1 MVLFYER
8 RKKDAGTDFD
18 EKLARII
25 DQKSRKRNNN
35 DIYERFINRV
45 HGSEENDQAEFET
58 LESAKNLAAFEPLST
73 EELQLFEDQS
83 SEQELLLETEN
94 TTAAN
99 TTSEAS
105 DTNVVFE
112 NISENNV
119 LNIAND
125 SDSISIDVNDVSS
138 DTEASEYIDR
148 NNIDSSNQTESSSTI
163 DYSESNINEIS
174 DDDSLN
180 IPLNIEDMP
189 ESVIEEPVIDNKV
202 VKIKKPL
209 MMAMAIGLIVLAAI
223 ALMLVFSGVLSTS
236 AVDSIDNSTDGNVEI
251 DSTPA
256 VSADPV
262 LSTDSQ
268 TTTDGVDPVSTQP
281 ATTQQDTLD
290 NNRQDLPAVS
300 ESVSTSEAPTSEN
313 DAAVIATEEAAITY
327 EDFRQ
332 ESQTT
337 LYRET
342 ND

>member
-1 MVLFYER
+1 MSDE
-8 RKKDAGTDFD
+8 KKDAGTDFD

-94 TTAAN
+94 ATAAN

-105 DTNVVFE
+105 DTNVVSE
-112 NISENNV
+112 NLSKNNV
-119 LNIAND
+119 LSIAND

-148 NNIDSSNQTESSSTI
+148 NNIDSSNQTESPSTI
-163 DYSESNINEIS
+163 DHSESNIHEIS

-180 IPLNIEDMP
+180 IEDVP
-189 ESVIEEPVIDNKV
+189 ESAIEEPVIDNKV
-202 VKIKKPL
+202 IKSKKPL
-209 MMAMAIGLIVLAAI
+209 MMAMVIGLIVLVAI

-236 AVDSIDNSTDGNVEI
+236 AVDDKDNNADGNVET

-256 VSADPV
+256 VSAEPE
-262 LSTDSQ
+262 LPTDSQ

-290 NNRQDLPAVS
+290 NNRQDLPAANES
-300 ESVSTSEAPTSEN
+300 ESTSKDPTPEN
-313 DAAVIATEEAAITY
+313 DATVIATEEAAITY

>member
-1 MVLFYER
+1 MSDE
-8 RKKDAGTDFD
+8 KEDAGTDFD
-18 EKLARII
+18 GKLARII

-83 SEQELLLETEN
+83 SEQELLLETEDA
-94 TTAAN
+94 TVAN
-99 TTSEAS
+99 TTSKAS
-105 DTNVVFE
+105 NTSTVFE
-112 NISENNV
+112 NVSKNHV

-125 SDSISIDVNDVSS
+125 SDSISIDVSS

-148 NNIDSSNQTESSSTI
+148 NNIDSSNQTESPSTI
-163 DYSESNINEIS
+163 DHSESVITEIS

-180 IPLNIEDMP
+180 IPLEIEDVS
-189 ESVIEEPVIDNKV
+189 ESAIEEPVIDNKV
-202 VKIKKPL
+202 IKSKKSL
-209 MMAMAIGLIVLAAI
+209 MMAMAIGLIVLVAI

-236 AVDSIDNSTDGNVEI
+236 VVDSIDNSTDGNVEI

-256 VSADPV
+256 VSVDPV

-313 DAAVIATEEAAITY
+313 DATVTATEEAAITY

>member
-1 MVLFYER
+1 MSDE
-8 RKKDAGTDFD
+8 KKDAGTDFD

-58 LESAKNLAAFEPLST
+58 LESAKNLAAFGPLST

-94 TTAAN
+94 ATAAN
-99 TTSEAS
+99 ITSEAS
-105 DTNVVFE
+105 DTSTV
-112 NISENNV
+112 SENNV

-163 DYSESNINEIS
+163 DHSESNITEIS

-180 IPLNIEDMP
+180 IPLKIEDVS

-202 VKIKKPL
+202 IKSKKSL
-209 MMAMAIGLIVLAAI
+209 MMAMAIGLIVLVAI

-236 AVDSIDNSTDGNVEI
+236 TVDSIDNSTDGNVEI

-256 VSADPV
+256 VSADPA

-268 TTTDGVDPVSTQP
+268 TTTDSVDPVSTQP
-281 ATTQQDTLD
+281 ATTQQDALD
-290 NNRQDLPAVS
+290 NNRQDLPAAN
-300 ESVSTSEAPTSEN
+300 ERESTSEAPTPEN
-313 DAAVIATEEAAITY
+313 DATVIATEEAAITY

>member
-1 MVLFYER
+1 MSDE
-8 RKKDAGTDFD
+8 KKDAGTDFD

-83 SEQELLLETEN
+83 SEQELLLETEDA
-94 TTAAN
+94 TAEN

-148 NNIDSSNQTESSSTI
+148 NNMDSSNQTESSSTI

-174 DDDSLN
+174 VDDSLDVS
-180 IPLNIEDMP
+180 LKIEGVS
-189 ESVIEEPVIDNKV
+189 ESAIEEPVIDNKV
-202 VKIKKPL
+202 IKSKKSL
-209 MMAMAIGLIVLAAI
+209 MMAMAIGLIVLVAI

-236 AVDSIDNSTDGNVEI
+236 AVDSIDNSTDGNVER
-251 DSTPA
+251 DSK
-256 VSADPV
+256 
-262 LSTDSQ
+262 
-268 TTTDGVDPVSTQP
+268 P
-281 ATTQQDTLD
+281 ATTQQDTLG
-290 NNRQDLPAVS
+290 NNSQDLPAAN
-300 ESVSTSEAPTSEN
+300 ELESTSKDPTPED
-313 DAAVIATEEAAITY
+313 DATVIAAITY

>member
-1 MVLFYER
+1 MSDE
-8 RKKDAGTDFD
+8 KEDAGTDFE

-45 HGSEENDQAEFET
+45 HGSEENDQAAFET

-83 SEQELLLETEN
+83 SEQELLLETEDA
-94 TTAAN
+94 TAEN

-148 NNIDSSNQTESSSTI
+148 NNIDSSNQTKSPSTI
-163 DYSESNINEIS
+163 DHSESVITEIS

-180 IPLNIEDMP
+180 IPLEIEDVS

-202 VKIKKPL
+202 IKSKKPFITVV
-209 MMAMAIGLIVLAAI
+209 AIGLIVLVAI

-236 AVDSIDNSTDGNVEI
+236 AVDSIDNSTDVNVE
-251 DSTPA
+251 
-256 VSADPV
+256 
-262 LSTDSQ
+262 TDSK
-268 TTTDGVDPVSTQP
+268 P
-281 ATTQQDTLD
+281 ATTQQDTLG
-290 NNRQDLPAVS
+290 NNSQDLPAAN
-300 ESVSTSEAPTSEN
+300 ELESTSKDPTPED
-313 DAAVIATEEAAITY
+313 DATVIATEEAAITY

>member
-1 MVLFYER
+1 MSDE
-8 RKKDAGTDFD
+8 KKDAGTDFD

-45 HGSEENDQAEFET
+45 HGSEENDKAEFET

-94 TTAAN
+94 ATAAN

-125 SDSISIDVNDVSS
+125 SDSISIDVSS

-163 DYSESNINEIS
+163 DHSESNINEIS
-174 DDDSLN
+174 DDDSLD
-180 IPLNIEDMP
+180 ISLNIENV
-189 ESVIEEPVIDNKV
+189 SKSAIEEPVIDNKV
-202 VKIKKPL
+202 IKSKKPI
-209 MMAMAIGLIVLAAI
+209 MMAVVIGSIVLVAI
-223 ALMLVFSGVLSTS
+223 ALMLVFSGVLSIS
-236 AVDSIDNSTDGNVEI
+236 AVDSIENSTNGNVET

-256 VSADPV
+256 VSADPE

-268 TTTDGVDPVSTQP
+268 TTTNDVNPVSTQP
-281 ATTQQDTLD
+281 ATTQQDALD
-290 NNRQDLPAVS
+290 NNRQDLPAANES
-300 ESVSTSEAPTSEN
+300 ESTSEAPTPEN
-313 DAAVIATEEAAITY
+313 DAIVIATEEAAITY

>member
-1 MVLFYER
+1 MSDE
-8 RKKDAGTDFD
+8 KEDAGTDF
-18 EKLARII
+18 EGKLARII

-45 HGSEENDQAEFET
+45 HGSEENDQAAFET

-94 TTAAN
+94 ATAAN
-99 TTSEAS
+99 TTSKAS
-105 DTNVVFE
+105 NTSTLFE
-112 NISENNV
+112 NVSENHV

-138 DTEASEYIDR
+138 DTEAPEYIDR
-148 NNIDSSNQTESSSTI
+148 NNIDSSNQTESPSTI
-163 DYSESNINEIS
+163 DHSESVITEIS

-180 IPLNIEDMP
+180 IPLKIENVS

-202 VKIKKPL
+202 IKSKKPFITVV
-209 MMAMAIGLIVLAAI
+209 AIGLIVLVAI

-236 AVDSIDNSTDGNVEI
+236 AVDSIDNSTDVNVE
-251 DSTPA
+251 
-256 VSADPV
+256 
-262 LSTDSQ
+262 TDSK
-268 TTTDGVDPVSTQP
+268 P
-281 ATTQQDTLD
+281 ATTQQDTLG
-290 NNRQDLPAVS
+290 NNSQDLPAAN
-300 ESVSTSEAPTSEN
+300 ELESTSKDPTPED
-313 DAAVIATEEAAITY
+313 DATVIATEEAAITY

>member
-1 MVLFYER
+1 MSDE
-8 RKKDAGTDFD
+8 KKDAGTDFD

-45 HGSEENDQAEFET
+45 HGSEENDQAAFET

-83 SEQELLLETEN
+83 SEQELLLETEDATVANIPSKASN
-94 TTAAN
+94 TST
-99 TTSEAS
+99 
-105 DTNVVFE
+105 VFE
-112 NISENNV
+112 NLSENNV
-119 LNIAND
+119 LSIAND

-148 NNIDSSNQTESSSTI
+148 NNIDSSNQTESPSTI
-163 DYSESNINEIS
+163 DHSESVITEIS

-180 IPLNIEDMP
+180 IPLNIENVS
-189 ESVIEEPVIDNKV
+189 ESAIEEPVIDNKV
-202 VKIKKPL
+202 IKSKKSL
-209 MMAMAIGLIVLAAI
+209 MMAMAIGLIVLVAI

-236 AVDSIDNSTDGNVEI
+236 AVDSIDNSTDGNVET

-281 ATTQQDTLD
+281 AITQQDTLD

>member
-1 MVLFYER
+1 MSDE
-8 RKKDAGTDFD
+8 KKDAGTDFD

-94 TTAAN
+94 VTAAN

-148 NNIDSSNQTESSSTI
+148 NNIDSSNQTESHSTV
-163 DYSESNINEIS
+163 DHSESNINEIS

-180 IPLNIEDMP
+180 IPLKIENVS
-189 ESVIEEPVIDNKV
+189 ESVIEKPVINNKV
-202 VKIKKPL
+202 IKSKKPI
-209 MMAMAIGLIVLAAI
+209 MMAMVIGSVVLIAIILI
-223 ALMLVFSGVLSTS
+223 LVFSGVLSTS
-236 AVDSIDNSTDGNVEI
+236 VVDSIDNSTDGNIET

-256 VSADPV
+256 VSAEPA

-268 TTTDGVDPVSTQP
+268 TTTASVDSKSTQP
-281 ATTQQDTLD
+281 ATTQQNTSDNSKPDT
-290 NNRQDLPAVS
+290 PAANES
-300 ESVSTSEAPTSEN
+300 ESTSEDPTPEN
-313 DAAVIATEEAAITY
+313 DATVIATEEAAITY

>member
-1 MVLFYER
+1 MSDE
-8 RKKDAGTDFD
+8 KEDAGTDFD

-83 SEQELLLETEN
+83 SEQELFLETEDA
-94 TTAAN
+94 TVEN
-99 TTSEAS
+99 TTSKAS
-105 DTNVVFE
+105 NTNVVFE
-112 NISENNV
+112 NLPENNV

-138 DTEASEYIDR
+138 DTEASEYIER
-148 NNIDSSNQTESSSTI
+148 NNIDSSNQAESSSTI
-163 DYSESNINEIS
+163 DHSESNINEIS

-180 IPLNIEDMP
+180 ISLKIEDVP
-189 ESVIEEPVIDNKV
+189 KSAIEEPVIDNKV
-202 VKIKKPL
+202 IKSKKPL
-209 MMAMAIGLIVLAAI
+209 MMAMSIGLIVLIAI

-236 AVDSIDNSTDGNVEI
+236 TVDSIDNSTDGNVEI

-256 VSADPV
+256 VSADPE

-268 TTTDGVDPVSTQP
+268 TTTDDVNPLSTKP
-281 ATTQQDTLD
+281 ATTQQDNLD
-290 NNRQDLPAVS
+290 NNRQDLPAANES
-300 ESVSTSEAPTSEN
+300 ESTSEDPTPEN
-313 DAAVIATEEAAITY
+313 DATVIATEEAAITY

>member
-1 MVLFYER
+1 MSDE
-8 RKKDAGTDFD
+8 KKDAGTDFD

-83 SEQELLLETEN
+83 SEQELLLGTEN
-94 TTAAN
+94 ATAAN

-125 SDSISIDVNDVSS
+125 SDSISIDVSS

-148 NNIDSSNQTESSSTI
+148 NNIDSSNQAESASTI
-163 DYSESNINEIS
+163 AHSESTINEVS

-180 IPLNIEDMP
+180 IENVS
-189 ESVIEEPVIDNKV
+189 ESAIEEPVINNKV
-202 VKIKKPL
+202 IKSKKPI
-209 MMAMAIGLIVLAAI
+209 MMAMVIGSVVLIAIILV
-223 ALMLVFSGVLSTS
+223 LVFSGVLSTS
-236 AVDSIDNSTDGNVEI
+236 TVDSIDNSTDGNVET

-281 ATTQQDTLD
+281 ATTQQDALD
-290 NNRQDLPAVS
+290 NNRQDLPAAN
-300 ESVSTSEAPTSEN
+300 ERESTSKDPTPEN
-313 DAAVIATEEAAITY
+313 DATVIVTEEAAITY

>member
-1 MVLFYER
+1 MSDE
-8 RKKDAGTDFD
+8 KKDAGTDFD

-94 TTAAN
+94 ATAAN

-148 NNIDSSNQTESSSTI
+148 NNMDSSNQTESSSTI

-174 DDDSLN
+174 VDDSLDVS
-180 IPLNIEDMP
+180 LKIEGVS
-189 ESVIEEPVIDNKV
+189 ESAIEEPVIDNKV
-202 VKIKKPL
+202 IKSKKSL
-209 MMAMAIGLIVLAAI
+209 MMAMAIGLIVLVAI

-236 AVDSIDNSTDGNVEI
+236 AVDSIDNSTDGNVER
-251 DSTPA
+251 DSK
-256 VSADPV
+256 
-262 LSTDSQ
+262 
-268 TTTDGVDPVSTQP
+268 P
-281 ATTQQDTLD
+281 ATTQQDTLG
-290 NNRQDLPAVS
+290 NNSQDLPAAN
-300 ESVSTSEAPTSEN
+300 ELESTSKDPTPED
-313 DAAVIATEEAAITY
+313 DATVIAAITY

>member
-1 MVLFYER
+1 MSDE
-8 RKKDAGTDFD
+8 KEDAGTDF
-18 EKLARII
+18 EGKLARII

-45 HGSEENDQAEFET
+45 HGSEENDQAAFET

-94 TTAAN
+94 ATAAN
-99 TTSEAS
+99 TTSKAS
-105 DTNVVFE
+105 NTSTLFE
-112 NISENNV
+112 NVSENHV

-148 NNIDSSNQTESSSTI
+148 NNIDSSNQTKSPSTI
-163 DYSESNINEIS
+163 DHSESVITEIS

-180 IPLNIEDMP
+180 IPLEIEDVS

-202 VKIKKPL
+202 IKSKKPFITVV
-209 MMAMAIGLIVLAAI
+209 AIGLIVLVAI

-236 AVDSIDNSTDGNVEI
+236 AVDSIDNSTDVNVE
-251 DSTPA
+251 
-256 VSADPV
+256 
-262 LSTDSQ
+262 TDSK
-268 TTTDGVDPVSTQP
+268 P
-281 ATTQQDTLD
+281 ATTQQDTLG
-290 NNRQDLPAVS
+290 NNSQDLPAAN
-300 ESVSTSEAPTSEN
+300 ELESTSKDPTPED
-313 DAAVIATEEAAITY
+313 DATVIATEEAAITY

>member
-1 MVLFYER
+1 MSDE
-8 RKKDAGTDFD
+8 KEDAGTDF
-18 EKLARII
+18 EGKLDRII

-45 HGSEENDQAEFET
+45 HGSEENDQAAFET

-83 SEQELLLETEN
+83 SEQELLLETEDA
-94 TTAAN
+94 TAEN
-99 TTSEAS
+99 TTSKAS
-105 DTNVVFE
+105 NTSTLFE
-112 NISENNV
+112 NVSENHV

-138 DTEASEYIDR
+138 DTEAPEYIDR
-148 NNIDSSNQTESSSTI
+148 NNIDSSNQTESPSTI
-163 DYSESNINEIS
+163 DHSESVITEIS

-180 IPLNIEDMP
+180 IPLKIEDVS
-189 ESVIEEPVIDNKV
+189 ESAIEEPVIDNKV
-202 VKIKKPL
+202 IKSKKSL
-209 MMAMAIGLIVLAAI
+209 MMAMAIGLIVLVAI

-281 ATTQQDTLD
+281 ATTQQDTLG

>member
-1 MVLFYER
+1 MSDE
-8 RKKDAGTDFD
+8 KEDAGTDFD
-18 EKLARII
+18 GKLARII
-25 DQKSRKRNNN
+25 DQKSRKRNN

-94 TTAAN
+94 TTVEN
-99 TTSEAS
+99 TTSKAS
-105 DTNVVFE
+105 STNVVSE
-112 NISENNV
+112 NLPENNV

-138 DTEASEYIDR
+138 DTDAPEYIDR
-148 NNIDSSNQTESSSTI
+148 NNIDSSNQTESPSTI
-163 DYSESNINEIS
+163 DHSESVITEIS

-180 IPLNIEDMP
+180 IPLEIEDVS
-189 ESVIEEPVIDNKV
+189 ESAIEEPVIDNKV
-202 VKIKKPL
+202 IKSKKSL
-209 MMAMAIGLIVLAAI
+209 MMAMAIGLIVLVAI

-236 AVDSIDNSTDGNVEI
+236 VVDSIDNSTDGNVEI

-256 VSADPV
+256 VSVDPV

-313 DAAVIATEEAAITY
+313 DATVTATEEAAITY

>member
-1 MVLFYER
+1 MSDE
-8 RKKDAGTDFD
+8 KEDAGTDFE

-83 SEQELLLETEN
+83 SEQESLLQTEN
-94 TTAAN
+94 TTVEN
-99 TTSEAS
+99 TTSKAS
-105 DTNVVFE
+105 STNVVSE
-112 NISENNV
+112 NLPENNV

-125 SDSISIDVNDVSS
+125 SDSISIDVSS
-138 DTEASEYIDR
+138 DTEASEYIER
-148 NNIDSSNQTESSSTI
+148 NNIDSSNQTESPSTV
-163 DYSESNINEIS
+163 DHSESNITEIS

-180 IPLNIEDMP
+180 ISLNIENVS

-202 VKIKKPL
+202 IQSKKPL
-209 MMAMAIGLIVLAAI
+209 IMAMAIGLVVLVAI
-223 ALMLVFSGVLSTS
+223 GLMLIFSGVLSTS
-236 AVDSIDNSTDGNVEI
+236 AVDSIDNSTDVNVE
-251 DSTPA
+251 
-256 VSADPV
+256 
-262 LSTDSQ
+262 TDSK
-268 TTTDGVDPVSTQP
+268 P
-281 ATTQQDTLD
+281 ATTQQDTLG
-290 NNRQDLPAVS
+290 NNSQDLPAAN
-300 ESVSTSEAPTSEN
+300 ELESTSKDPTPED
-313 DAAVIATEEAAITY
+313 DATVIATEEAAITY

>member
-1 MVLFYER
+1 MSDE
-8 RKKDAGTDFD
+8 KEDAGTDF
-18 EKLARII
+18 EGKLARII

-45 HGSEENDQAEFET
+45 HGSEENDQAAFET

-83 SEQELLLETEN
+83 SEQELLLETEDA
-94 TTAAN
+94 TAEN
-99 TTSEAS
+99 TTSKAS
-105 DTNVVFE
+105 TSTLFE
-112 NISENNV
+112 NVSENHV

-138 DTEASEYIDR
+138 DTEAPEYIDR
-148 NNIDSSNQTESSSTI
+148 NNIDSSNQTESPSTV
-163 DYSESNINEIS
+163 DHSESNITEIS

-180 IPLNIEDMP
+180 ISLNIENVS

-202 VKIKKPL
+202 IQSKKPL
-209 MMAMAIGLIVLAAI
+209 IMAMAIGLVVLVAI
-223 ALMLVFSGVLSTS
+223 GLMLIFSGVLSTS
-236 AVDSIDNSTDGNVEI
+236 AVDSIDNSTDGNVER
-251 DSTPA
+251 DSK
-256 VSADPV
+256 
-262 LSTDSQ
+262 
-268 TTTDGVDPVSTQP
+268 P
-281 ATTQQDTLD
+281 ATNQQDTLG
-290 NNRQDLPAVS
+290 NNSQDLPAAN
-300 ESVSTSEAPTSEN
+300 ELESTSKDPTPED
-313 DAAVIATEEAAITY
+313 DATVMATEEAAITY

>member
-1 MVLFYER
+1 MSDE
-8 RKKDAGTDFD
+8 KEDAGTDF
-18 EKLARII
+18 EGKLARII

-94 TTAAN
+94 ATAAN

-180 IPLNIEDMP
+180 IFLNIENVS
-189 ESVIEEPVIDNKV
+189 ESAIEEPVIDNKV
-202 VKIKKPL
+202 IKSKKPFITVV
-209 MMAMAIGLIVLAAI
+209 AIGLIVLVAI

-236 AVDSIDNSTDGNVEI
+236 AVDSIDNSTDVNVE
-251 DSTPA
+251 
-256 VSADPV
+256 
-262 LSTDSQ
+262 TDSK
-268 TTTDGVDPVSTQP
+268 P
-281 ATTQQDTLD
+281 ATTQQDTLG
-290 NNRQDLPAVS
+290 NNSQDLPAAN
-300 ESVSTSEAPTSEN
+300 ELESTSKDPTPED
-313 DAAVIATEEAAITY
+313 DATVIATEEAAITY

>member
-1 MVLFYER
+1 MSDE
-8 RKKDAGTDFD
+8 KEDAGTDF
-18 EKLARII
+18 EKKLARII

-83 SEQELLLETEN
+83 SEQELLLGTEN
-94 TTAAN
+94 ATAAN

-112 NISENNV
+112 NISENHV

-148 NNIDSSNQTESSSTI
+148 NYIDSSNQTESPSTI
-163 DYSESNINEIS
+163 DHSEPNINEIS

-180 IPLNIEDMP
+180 IEDVP
-189 ESVIEEPVIDNKV
+189 KSVIEEPVIDNKV
-202 VKIKKPL
+202 IKSKKPL
-209 MMAMAIGLIVLAAI
+209 MMAMAIGLIVLVAI

-281 ATTQQDTLD
+281 ATTQQDALE
-290 NNRQDLPAVS
+290 NNRQDLPAANES
-300 ESVSTSEAPTSEN
+300 ESTSEAPTPEN
-313 DAAVIATEEAAITY
+313 DASIIVTEEAAITY

>member
-1 MVLFYER
+1 MSDE
-8 RKKDAGTDFD
+8 KKDAGTDFD

-73 EELQLFEDQS
+73 EELQLFEEQS

-94 TTAAN
+94 ATAAN

-105 DTNVVFE
+105 DTNVVSE
-112 NISENNV
+112 NLSKNNV
-119 LNIAND
+119 LSIAND

-148 NNIDSSNQTESSSTI
+148 NNIDSSNQTESPSTI
-163 DYSESNINEIS
+163 DHSESNITEIS
-174 DDDSLN
+174 VDDSLN
-180 IPLNIEDMP
+180 IPLNIENVS
-189 ESVIEEPVIDNKV
+189 ESAIEEPVIDNKV
-202 VKIKKPL
+202 IKSKKPF
-209 MMAMAIGLIVLAAI
+209 MMAMAIGLIVLVVI

-236 AVDSIDNSTDGNVEI
+236 AVDSMDNSTGGNVET

-256 VSADPV
+256 VSAEPA

>member
-1 MVLFYER
+1 MSDE
-8 RKKDAGTDFD
+8 KKDAGTDFD

-94 TTAAN
+94 ATAAN
-99 TTSEAS
+99 IPSKASNTS
-105 DTNVVFE
+105 TVFE

-163 DYSESNINEIS
+163 DHSESNINEIS

-180 IPLNIEDMP
+180 ISLKIEDVS
-189 ESVIEEPVIDNKV
+189 ESAIEEPVIDNKV
-202 VKIKKPL
+202 IKSKKPL
-209 MMAMAIGLIVLAAI
+209 MMAMSIGLIVLIAI

-256 VSADPV
+256 VSADPE

-268 TTTDGVDPVSTQP
+268 TTTDGVDPISTQP

-313 DAAVIATEEAAITY
+313 DATVTATEEAAITY

>member
-1 MVLFYER
+1 MSDE
-8 RKKDAGTDFD
+8 KKDAGTDFD

-94 TTAAN
+94 ATAAN
-99 TTSEAS
+99 IPSKASNTS
-105 DTNVVFE
+105 TVFE

-125 SDSISIDVNDVSS
+125 SDSISIDVNDVNDVSS

-163 DYSESNINEIS
+163 DHSESNINDIS

-180 IPLNIEDMP
+180 ISLKIENVS
-189 ESVIEEPVIDNKV
+189 ESAIEEPVIDNKV
-202 VKIKKPL
+202 IKSKKPL
-209 MMAMAIGLIVLAAI
+209 MMAMSIGLIVLIAI

-236 AVDSIDNSTDGNVEI
+236 TVDSIVNSTDGNVEI

-256 VSADPV
+256 VSADPA

-268 TTTDGVDPVSTQP
+268 TTTDSVDPVSTQP
-281 ATTQQDTLD
+281 ATTQQDALD
-290 NNRQDLPAVS
+290 NNRQDLPAAN
-300 ESVSTSEAPTSEN
+300 ERESTSEAPTPEN
-313 DAAVIATEEAAITY
+313 DATVTATEEAAITY

>member
-1 MVLFYER
+1 MSDE
-8 RKKDAGTDFD
+8 KEDAGTDFD

-45 HGSEENDQAEFET
+45 HGSEENGQAEFET

-83 SEQELLLETEN
+83 SEQELLLGTEN
-94 TTAAN
+94 ATAAN

-148 NNIDSSNQTESSSTI
+148 NNIDSSNQTESPSTI
-163 DYSESNINEIS
+163 DHSESNIHEIS

-180 IPLNIEDMP
+180 ISLKIEDVS
-189 ESVIEEPVIDNKV
+189 ESAIEGPVIDNKV
-202 VKIKKPL
+202 IKSKKPI
-209 MMAMAIGLIVLAAI
+209 MMAMVIGSIVLVAI

-236 AVDSIDNSTDGNVEI
+236 AVDDKDNNTDGNVET
-251 DSTPA
+251 DSTLT
-256 VSADPV
+256 VSAEPE

-268 TTTDGVDPVSTQP
+268 TITDDVDSASTQP
-281 ATTQQDTLD
+281 ATTQQETLD
-290 NNRQDLPAVS
+290 NSRQDLPAANES
-300 ESVSTSEAPTSEN
+300 ESTSEDPTSEN
-313 DAAVIATEEAAITY
+313 DAPVIATEEAAITY
-327 EDFRQ
+327 KDFRQ

>member
-1 MVLFYER
+1 MSDE
-8 RKKDAGTDFD
+8 KEDAGTDFE

-25 DQKSRKRNNN
+25 DQKSRKRNN

-45 HGSEENDQAEFET
+45 QGSEENDQAEFET

-94 TTAAN
+94 ATAAN
-99 TTSEAS
+99 TTSKAS
-105 DTNVVFE
+105 NTSTLFE
-112 NISENNV
+112 NVSENHV

-138 DTEASEYIDR
+138 DTEAPEYIDR
-148 NNIDSSNQTESSSTI
+148 NNIDSSNQTESPSTI
-163 DYSESNINEIS
+163 DHSESVITEIS

-180 IPLNIEDMP
+180 IPLKIENVS

-202 VKIKKPL
+202 IKSKKPFITVV
-209 MMAMAIGLIVLAAI
+209 AIGLIVLVAI

-236 AVDSIDNSTDGNVEI
+236 AVDSIDNSTDVNVE
-251 DSTPA
+251 
-256 VSADPV
+256 
-262 LSTDSQ
+262 TDSK
-268 TTTDGVDPVSTQP
+268 P
-281 ATTQQDTLD
+281 ATTQQDTLG
-290 NNRQDLPAVS
+290 NNSQDLPAAN
-300 ESVSTSEAPTSEN
+300 ELESTSKDPTPED
-313 DAAVIATEEAAITY
+313 DATVIATEEAAITY

>member
-1 MVLFYER
+1 MSDE
-8 RKKDAGTDFD
+8 KEDAGTDFE

-83 SEQELLLETEN
+83 SEQESLLQTEN
-94 TTAAN
+94 TTVEN
-99 TTSEAS
+99 TTSKAS
-105 DTNVVFE
+105 STNVVSE
-112 NISENNV
+112 NLPENNV

-125 SDSISIDVNDVSS
+125 SDSISIDVSS
-138 DTEASEYIDR
+138 DTEASEYIER
-148 NNIDSSNQTESSSTI
+148 NNIDSSNQTESPSTV
-163 DYSESNINEIS
+163 DHSESNITEIS

-180 IPLNIEDMP
+180 ISLNIENVS

-202 VKIKKPL
+202 IQSKKPL
-209 MMAMAIGLIVLAAI
+209 IMAMAIGLVVLVAI
-223 ALMLVFSGVLSTS
+223 GLMLIFSGVLSTS
-236 AVDSIDNSTDGNVEI
+236 AVDSIDNSTDVNVE
-251 DSTPA
+251 
-256 VSADPV
+256 
-262 LSTDSQ
+262 TDSK
-268 TTTDGVDPVSTQP
+268 P
-281 ATTQQDTLD
+281 ATTQQDTLG
-290 NNRQDLPAVS
+290 NNSQDLPAVS

>member
-1 MVLFYER
+1 MSDE
-8 RKKDAGTDFD
+8 KKDAGTDFD

-25 DQKSRKRNNN
+25 DQKSRKRNN

-83 SEQELLLETEN
+83 SEQELLLETKNTTVEN
-94 TTAAN
+94 TT
-99 TTSEAS
+99 SKAS
-105 DTNVVFE
+105 STNVVSE
-112 NISENNV
+112 NLPENNV

-125 SDSISIDVNDVSS
+125 SDSISIDVSS
-138 DTEASEYIDR
+138 DTEASEYIER

-163 DYSESNINEIS
+163 DHSESNINEIS

-180 IPLNIEDMP
+180 ISLKIEDVP
-189 ESVIEEPVIDNKV
+189 KSAIEEPVIDNKV
-202 VKIKKPL
+202 IKSKKPL
-209 MMAMAIGLIVLAAI
+209 MMAMSIGLIVLIAI

-236 AVDSIDNSTDGNVEI
+236 TVDSIDNSTDGNVEI

-256 VSADPV
+256 VSADPA

-268 TTTDGVDPVSTQP
+268 TTTDSVDPVSTQP
-281 ATTQQDTLD
+281 ATTQQDALD
-290 NNRQDLPAVS
+290 NNRQDLPAAN
-300 ESVSTSEAPTSEN
+300 ERESTSEAPTPEN
-313 DAAVIATEEAAITY
+313 DATVIAIEEAAITY

>member
-1 MVLFYER
+1 MSDE
-8 RKKDAGTDFD
+8 KEDAGTDFE

-83 SEQELLLETEN
+83 SEQELLLETEDA
-94 TTAAN
+94 TAEN
-99 TTSEAS
+99 TTSKVS
-105 DTNVVFE
+105 NTNVVFE
-112 NISENNV
+112 NISENHV
-119 LNIAND
+119 LNITND
-125 SDSISIDVNDVSS
+125 SNSISIDVNDVSS
-138 DTEASEYIDR
+138 NTEASEYIER
-148 NNIDSSNQTESSSTI
+148 NNIDSSNQTESPSTI
-163 DYSESNINEIS
+163 DHSESNINDIS

-180 IPLNIEDMP
+180 IPLKIENVS
-189 ESVIEEPVIDNKV
+189 ESAIEGPVIDNKGI
-202 VKIKKPL
+202 KSKKPI
-209 MMAMAIGLIVLAAI
+209 MMAMAIGSVVLIAI
-223 ALMLVFSGVLSTS
+223 ILMLVFSGVLSTS
-236 AVDSIDNSTDGNVEI
+236 AVDSIDNSTDSHVETE
-251 DSTPA
+251 STPA

-262 LSTDSQ
+262 LSTDNQ

-290 NNRQDLPAVS
+290 NNKQDLPAVS
-300 ESVSTSEAPTSEN
+300 ESESTSEAPTPEN
-313 DAAVIATEEAAITY
+313 DATVIATEKAAITY

>member
-1 MVLFYER
+1 MSDE
-8 RKKDAGTDFD
+8 KKDAGTDFD

-94 TTAAN
+94 ATAAN
-99 TTSEAS
+99 IPSKASNTS
-105 DTNVVFE
+105 TVFE

-148 NNIDSSNQTESSSTI
+148 NNIDSSNQTESPSTI
-163 DYSESNINEIS
+163 DHSESNINDIS

-180 IPLNIEDMP
+180 IPLKIENVS
-189 ESVIEEPVIDNKV
+189 ESAIEEPVIDNKV
-202 VKIKKPL
+202 IKSKKPI
-209 MMAMAIGLIVLAAI
+209 MMAMVIGSIVLVAI

-236 AVDSIDNSTDGNVEI
+236 AVDSIDNSTNGNVET
-251 DSTPA
+251 DSTLD
-256 VSADPV
+256 VSTDPV
-262 LSTDSQ
+262 LPTDSQ
-268 TTTDGVDPVSTQP
+268 TITDDVNPVSTQL
-281 ATTQQDTLD
+281 ATTQQDALD
-290 NNRQDLPAVS
+290 NNRQDLPAAN
-300 ESVSTSEAPTSEN
+300 ESVSTSEVPTPEN
-313 DAAVIATEEAAITY
+313 DATVIATEEAAITY

>member
-1 MVLFYER
+1 MSDE
-8 RKKDAGTDFD
+8 KEDAGTDFD
-18 EKLARII
+18 EKLTRII

-45 HGSEENDQAEFET
+45 HGSEENDQAAFET

-83 SEQELLLETEN
+83 SEQELLLETEDATVANIPSKASN
-94 TTAAN
+94 TST
-99 TTSEAS
+99 
-105 DTNVVFE
+105 VFE
-112 NISENNV
+112 NLSEDNV
-119 LNIAND
+119 LSIAND

-148 NNIDSSNQTESSSTI
+148 NNIDSSNQTETPSTI
-163 DYSESNINEIS
+163 DHSESVITEIS

-180 IPLNIEDMP
+180 IPLKIENVP

-202 VKIKKPL
+202 IKSKKPFITVV
-209 MMAMAIGLIVLAAI
+209 AIGLIVLVAI

-236 AVDSIDNSTDGNVEI
+236 TVDDKHNSTDGHVET
-251 DSTPA
+251 DSTPT
-256 VSADPV
+256 VSAEPE

-281 ATTQQDTLD
+281 ATTQQDALD
-290 NNRQDLPAVS
+290 NNRQNLPAVS

>member
-1 MVLFYER
+1 MSDE
-8 RKKDAGTDFD
+8 KKDAGTNFD

-45 HGSEENDQAEFET
+45 HGSEENDQAAFET

-83 SEQELLLETEN
+83 SEQELLLETEDA
-94 TTAAN
+94 TAEN
-99 TTSEAS
+99 TTSKAS
-105 DTNVVFE
+105 NTSTLFE
-112 NISENNV
+112 NVSENHV

-138 DTEASEYIDR
+138 DTEAPEYIDR
-148 NNIDSSNQTESSSTI
+148 NNIDNSNQTESPSTI
-163 DYSESNINEIS
+163 DHSESNITEIS

-180 IPLNIEDMP
+180 ISLKIEDVS

-202 VKIKKPL
+202 IKSKKPF
-209 MMAMAIGLIVLAAI
+209 MMAMAIGLIVLVAI

-236 AVDSIDNSTDGNVEI
+236 TVDDKDNSTDDNVET

-256 VSADPV
+256 VSADPE

-268 TTTDGVDPVSTQP
+268 TTTDDVNPVSTKP
-281 ATTQQDTLD
+281 ATTQQDNLD
-290 NNRQDLPAVS
+290 NNRQDLPAANES
-300 ESVSTSEAPTSEN
+300 ESTSEAPTPEN
-313 DAAVIATEEAAITY
+313 DATVIATEEAAITY

-342 ND
+342 NN

>member
-1 MVLFYER
+1 MSDE
-8 RKKDAGTDFD
+8 KEDAGTDFD

-94 TTAAN
+94 ATAAN
-99 TTSEAS
+99 ITSEAS

-163 DYSESNINEIS
+163 DHSESNINEIS

-180 IPLNIEDMP
+180 ISLKIEDVP
-189 ESVIEEPVIDNKV
+189 KSAIEEPVIDNKV
-202 VKIKKPL
+202 IKSKKPL
-209 MMAMAIGLIVLAAI
+209 MMAMSIGLIVLIAI

-236 AVDSIDNSTDGNVEI
+236 TVDSIDNSTDGNVEI

-256 VSADPV
+256 VSADPA

-268 TTTDGVDPVSTQP
+268 TTTDGVDPVSTVSTQP
-281 ATTQQDTLD
+281 ATTQQDALD
-290 NNRQDLPAVS
+290 NNRQDLPAANES
-300 ESVSTSEAPTSEN
+300 ESTSKDPTPED
-313 DAAVIATEEAAITY
+313 DATVIATEEAAITY

>member
-1 MVLFYER
+1 MSDE
-8 RKKDAGTDFD
+8 KEDAGTDFE

-83 SEQELLLETEN
+83 SEQELLLETEDA
-94 TTAAN
+94 TAEN

-148 NNIDSSNQTESSSTI
+148 NNMDSSNQTESSSTI

-174 DDDSLN
+174 VDDSLDVS
-180 IPLNIEDMP
+180 LKIEGVS
-189 ESVIEEPVIDNKV
+189 ESAIEEPVIDNKV
-202 VKIKKPL
+202 IKSKKSL
-209 MMAMAIGLIVLAAI
+209 MMAMAIGLIVLVAI

-236 AVDSIDNSTDGNVEI
+236 AVDSIDNSTDGNVER
-251 DSTPA
+251 DSK
-256 VSADPV
+256 
-262 LSTDSQ
+262 
-268 TTTDGVDPVSTQP
+268 P
-281 ATTQQDTLD
+281 ATTQQDTLG
-290 NNRQDLPAVS
+290 NNSQDLPAAN
-300 ESVSTSEAPTSEN
+300 ELESTSKDPTPED
-313 DAAVIATEEAAITY
+313 DATVIAAITY

>member
-1 MVLFYER
+1 MSDE
-8 RKKDAGTDFD
+8 KKDAGTDFD

-83 SEQELLLETEN
+83 SEQELLLETEDA
-94 TTAAN
+94 TAAN
-99 TTSEAS
+99 ITSEAS

-125 SDSISIDVNDVSS
+125 SDSISIDVNDVSA

-163 DYSESNINEIS
+163 DHSESNINEIS
-174 DDDSLN
+174 VDDSLN
-180 IPLNIEDMP
+180 IPLNIENVS

-202 VKIKKPL
+202 IKSKKPFITVV
-209 MMAMAIGLIVLAAI
+209 AIGLIVLVAI
-223 ALMLVFSGVLSTS
+223 TLMLVFSGVLSTS

-256 VSADPV
+256 VSADPA

-268 TTTDGVDPVSTQP
+268 TTTDSVDPVSTQP

-290 NNRQDLPAVS
+290 NNRQDLPAAN
-300 ESVSTSEAPTSEN
+300 ERESTSEAPTPEN
-313 DAAVIATEEAAITY
+313 DATVIATEEAAITY

>member
-1 MVLFYER
+1 MSDE
-8 RKKDAGTDFD
+8 KKDAGTDFD

-45 HGSEENDQAEFET
+45 HGSEENDQAAFET

-83 SEQELLLETEN
+83 SEQELLLETEDA
-94 TTAAN
+94 TAAN
-99 TTSEAS
+99 TTSKAS
-105 DTNVVFE
+105 NTNVVSK
-112 NISENNV
+112 NLPENNV

-138 DTEASEYIDR
+138 DTEAPEYIDR
-148 NNIDSSNQTESSSTI
+148 NNIDSSNQTESPSTI
-163 DYSESNINEIS
+163 DHSESVITEIS

-180 IPLNIEDMP
+180 IPLKIEDVS
-189 ESVIEEPVIDNKV
+189 ESAIEEPVIDNKV
-202 VKIKKPL
+202 IKSKKSL
-209 MMAMAIGLIVLAAI
+209 MMAMAIGLIVLVAI